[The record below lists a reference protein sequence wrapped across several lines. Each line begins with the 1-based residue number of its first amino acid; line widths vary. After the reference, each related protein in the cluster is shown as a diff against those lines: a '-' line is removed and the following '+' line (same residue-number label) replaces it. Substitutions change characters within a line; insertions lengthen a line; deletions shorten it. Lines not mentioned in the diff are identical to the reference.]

1 MTITEQPGQLSIT
14 VDEQLLAR
22 LHYLPLSD
30 SRWVLEQLFVRP
42 NQPAAELAEQLINRF
57 TKLATA
63 ANVIV
68 NVLDP
73 YAKRYFVQ
81 HPAPQLLAANQLPVT
96 GEAAIQ
102 PVALHLEHVEEE

>member
-63 ANVIV
+63 ANVTV

-81 HPAPQLLAANQLPVT
+81 HHNYW
-96 GEAAIQ
+96 Q
-102 PVALHLEHVEEE
+102 PISCQ